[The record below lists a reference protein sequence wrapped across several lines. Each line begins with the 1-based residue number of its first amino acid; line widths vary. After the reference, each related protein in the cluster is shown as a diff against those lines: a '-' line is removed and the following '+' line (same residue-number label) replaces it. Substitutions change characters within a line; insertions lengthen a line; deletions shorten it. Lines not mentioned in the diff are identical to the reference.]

1 VGIFNESNELIQV
14 KGYIF
19 DDTERKKAEESLKE
33 SERKYRLLFDEDL
46 TGDFIATPEGNILEC
61 NPAFA
66 EIYGFTSQNKAL
78 NFNLSIF
85 NPTDWVNL
93 INRLKIEFKI
103 KNHQSL
109 HKRPD
114 GKEIYVVANV
124 VGVFNDEGELIQV
137 KGYIFDDT
145 ERKKAEESLIESE
158 RKYRLLFDEDLTG
171 DFIATIDGK
180 ILECNPAF
188 AFIYGFDNCKSAIK
202 WNISESNPF
211 DWPFL
216 VTRLKSEHKIQG
228 YQSWQRRSDGLRIHV
243 VANLMGIFNES
254 NELVQVKG
262 YIFDDTERKQTEQ
275 ELVQSHKQ
283 ITEILD
289 SIQDG
294 FIAIN
299 HYWQL
304 IYVNKRAAKYVN
316 AEPEDLIGQNLWE
329 RFPELMRTKIE
340 KIFRKS
346 MEEDQIQY
354 FDAQGLINVDS
365 LYKFT
370 VYPFTDGIVVYWIDI
385 TQ

>member
-1 VGIFNESNELIQV
+1 MKDAFIESEKSLQDSEKKYRRWFEDDLTGDFITTSDGLILECNPAFIEIYGFDDREMVLNFDISKFNPEDWAKLKERIKSELKITGYQSWHIRPDNRKIHVISNYVGIFNESNELVQI

-46 TGDFIATPEGNILEC
+46 TGDFIATIDGKIMEC

-66 EIYGFTSQNKAL
+66 S
-78 NFNLSIF
+78 
-85 NPTDWVNL
+85 
-93 INRLKIEFKI
+93 
-103 KNHQSL
+103 
-109 HKRPD
+109 
-114 GKEIYVVANV
+114 
-124 VGVFNDEGELIQV
+124 
-137 KGYIFDDT
+137 
-145 ERKKAEESLIESE
+145 
-158 RKYRLLFDEDLTG
+158 
-171 DFIATIDGK
+171 
-180 ILECNPAF
+180 
-188 AFIYGFDNCKSAIK
+188 IYGFDDCNSALK

-216 VTRLKSEHKIQG
+216 VTRLKSERKILG

-262 YIFDDTERKQTEQ
+262 YIFDDTDRKRTEQ

-294 FIAIN
+294 FVAIN

-304 IYVNKRAAKYVN
+304 IYVNKRAAEYVN
-316 AEPEDLIGQNLWE
+316 VEPEDLIGQNIWE
-329 RFPELMRTKIE
+329 RFPEIVGTICE
-340 KIFRKS
+340 KIFRKT

-354 FDAQGLINVDS
+354 FDVQGIINVDK
-365 LYKFT
+365 LFKFS
-370 VYPFTDGIVVYWIDI
+370 VYPFTDGIAVYWIDI